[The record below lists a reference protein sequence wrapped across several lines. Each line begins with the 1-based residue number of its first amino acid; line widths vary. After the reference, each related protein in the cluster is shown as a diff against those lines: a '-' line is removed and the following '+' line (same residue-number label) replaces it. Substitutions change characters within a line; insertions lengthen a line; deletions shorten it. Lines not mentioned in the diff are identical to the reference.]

1 MRTLVQGPLPARP
14 MTAGA
19 NRVLDPVNEIDL
31 IQVSLIRALASQH
44 RLRIV
49 HLLGERTMEVNELA
63 GELELAQA
71 TVSQHLAAMRSVG
84 LVEAARDGRVVRYRL
99 ADPEI
104 LAACDLM
111 RNVIVRRLSVLGSL
125 AAAEGRV
132 SQATPAPRPK
142 DGPRA
147 TPTRRHTA
155 AHPNQADQVTP
166 R

>member
-1 MRTLVQGPLPARP
+1 
-14 MTAGA
+14 MTTGA
-19 NRVLDPVNEIDL
+19 SRVLDPVNEIDH
-31 IQVSLIRALASQH
+31 IQVSLIRALASQQ

-63 GELELAQA
+63 GELGLAQA

-84 LVEAARDGRVVRYRL
+84 LVEAARDGRLVRYRL

-125 AAAEGRV
+125 AAAEGRA
-132 SQATPAPRPK
+132 SQATASARSRSAARR
-142 DGPRA
+142 RA
-147 TPTRRHTA
+147 TQRRPA
-155 AHPNQADQVTP
+155 AGRYQPDQVTHP
-166 R
+166 